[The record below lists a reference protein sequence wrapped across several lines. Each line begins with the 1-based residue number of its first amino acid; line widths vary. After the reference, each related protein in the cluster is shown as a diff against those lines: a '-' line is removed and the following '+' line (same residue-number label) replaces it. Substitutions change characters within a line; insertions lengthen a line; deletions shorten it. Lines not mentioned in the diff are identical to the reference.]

1 MNLKKWLEISICQ
14 AVFLALGSGAVNA
27 AQAAA
32 PTYLDARDRAL
43 TEQRIVQE
51 SQGKRAVFFG
61 EFHDN
66 KILHKAEL
74 SLLKKL
80 YAVYGSRL
88 VLSLE
93 MLEADEQAAV
103 DAYLAGKLTEGQY
116 LQQARQWP
124 NYKTDYRPLV
134 EFAREKK
141 LKVLAANVP
150 RNLASI
156 LAKTGSLE
164 AVKEK
169 DRSYLPR
176 TTTAPDG
183 AYKEKFYA
191 TMAANGKAMPVP
203 PAMRERFFRAQCL
216 KDDKMAETI
225 GDYLTGHPDAVV
237 YHVNGCFHSDS
248 RLGTVERLQARL
260 PETKFLV
267 LSPFKGTIENWQQ
280 QGRPVYG
287 DVIVCTGEALK
298 K

>member
-1 MNLKKWLEISICQ
+1 VKLKKWLELSICQ
-14 AVFLALGSGAVNA
+14 AVFLALGSGVVG
-27 AQAAA
+27 AA
-32 PTYLDARDRAL
+32 PAAPAYLDSQGGVL

-66 KILHKAEL
+66 RILHNAEL

-80 YAVYGSRL
+80 YAVHGSRL

-134 EFAREKK
+134 EFAKEKK

-169 DRSYLPR
+169 DRPWLPR
-176 TTTAPDG
+176 TTTAPEG
-183 AYKEKFYA
+183 TYKEKFYA
-191 TMAANGKAMPVP
+191 TMAANGSAMPVP

-225 GDYLTGHPDAVV
+225 SDYLTKNPKAVV

-260 PETKFLV
+260 PEAKLLV
-267 LSPFKGTIENWQQ
+267 LSPFKGTVEDWQQ
-280 QGRPVYG
+280 QGRPVHG
-287 DVIVCTGEALK
+287 DIVVCTGEALK

>member
-1 MNLKKWLEISICQ
+1 MKLKKWLEISICQ

-27 AQAAA
+27 VQAAPA
-32 PTYLDARDRAL
+32 YLDAQGRAL

-66 KILHKAEL
+66 KILHNAEL

-80 YAVYGSRL
+80 YAVYGTQL

-93 MLEADEQAAV
+93 MLEADEQPFV
-103 DAYLAGKLTEGQY
+103 DAYLAGKLTEEQY
-116 LQQARQWP
+116 VQQARQWP

-141 LKVLAANVP
+141 IKVLAANVP

-156 LAKTGSLE
+156 LAKTGSLDT
-164 AVKEK
+164 VKEK
-169 DRSYLPR
+169 DRQYLPR
-176 TTTAPDG
+176 TTTAPEG

-191 TMAANGKAMPVP
+191 TMEANGKAMPVP
-203 PAMRERFFRAQCL
+203 TAMRERFFRAQCL

-225 GDYLTGHPDAVV
+225 SDYLTGHPEAVV

-248 RLGTVERLQARL
+248 RLGTVERLQSRQPQAQ
-260 PETKFLV
+260 FLV
-267 LSPFKGTIENWQQ
+267 LNPFKGTKEDWQK
-280 QGRPVYG
+280 QGRPVHG
-287 DVIVCTGEALK
+287 DVIVCTGETL
-298 K
+298 